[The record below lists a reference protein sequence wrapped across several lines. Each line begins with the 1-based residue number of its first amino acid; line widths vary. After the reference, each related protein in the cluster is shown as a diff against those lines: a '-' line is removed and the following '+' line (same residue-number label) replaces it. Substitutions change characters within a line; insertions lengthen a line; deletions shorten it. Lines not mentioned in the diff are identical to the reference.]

1 MNMVMDVSDKMDERE
16 RLNLARE
23 RVIETIAKNM
33 SLYGITDSIGRLY
46 GMLYFNQQPMTLD
59 EMKEELGM
67 SKTSMST
74 SVRSLMELKMVEK
87 VWRKGMRKDLYK
99 AEEDWHQTF
108 VDLFTTKWRPSIAMN
123 ISAIEKSL
131 KELAIIE
138 ASETA
143 DEEIKSAAAADRK
156 KLDDA
161 LDYYDWLN
169 RLVDS
174 FESGE
179 IFTLVSKA
187 TEQDVEK

>member
-1 MNMVMDVSDKMDERE
+1 MIMVMDVSDKMDERE

-33 SLYGITDSIGRLY
+33 NLYGITDSIGRLY
-46 GMLYFNQQPMTLD
+46 GMLYFNQHPMTLD

-131 KELAIIE
+131 KELALIE

-143 DEEIKSAAAADRK
+143 DEEVKAAAAADLV
-156 KLDDA
+156 KLHDA

-169 RLVDS
+169 RLVNS

-179 IFTLVSKA
+179 IFTLVSKG
-187 TEQDVEK
+187 TEKGVKR